1 MRKEWELR
9 KIGECFSYIKNG
21 ANIKQTKG
29 AGGYPITR
37 IETLSGGVF
46 NRDRLGY
53 ADVVDL
59 EQYKDYILESGDL
72 LVSHINSK
80 TYIGRTVV
88 YEGKQGENIIH
99 GMNLLRLKHNRSL
112 INSEFL
118 CYYTQSVSFKLDIM
132 RIRKDAVNQSSFAI
146 SDFKKIKI
154 PVPVLAT
161 QLSIVSE
168 LDKLNELIQIKKEQ
182 LKDYDALAQSIFYE
196 MFGDPVENE
205 KGWEVKKLG
214 ELCSKIGSGATPRGG
229 NESYKDEGI
238 SLIRS
243 LNVYNNEFRRK
254 DLAYI
259 DDEQAAALSNVT
271 ILEDDV
277 LLNITGASVARCCI
291 VPSDLLPARV
301 NQHVCIIRPFD
312 NVLVPIFLNKVLTN
326 ISYQIRLLTLARSKG
341 ATREALPKSV
351 VDSLLVPLPP
361 LSLQQSF
368 AHKIEQIERQKAE
381 VQKTITDLETL
392 LAARMQY
399 WFD

>member
-1 MRKEWELR
+1 MRKEWELK

-112 INSEFL
+112 INSAFL

-146 SDFKKIKI
+146 SDFKKIRI

-168 LDKLNELIQIKKEQ
+168 LDKINELIRIKKEQ

-214 ELCSKIGSGATPRGG
+214 EVSIYPKERVAINQICSSQYVGVENLIKDRGGVCFSDNLPKADVAIAYKENDILLGNIRPYLKKIWLADKVGGASGDVVIIRIKERSISPLFLFKLLSSDQFFEYDNTHTKGAKMPRG
-229 NESYKDEGI
+229 D
-238 SLIRS
+238 
-243 LNVYNNEFRRK
+243 RK
-254 DLAYI
+254 AI
-259 DDEQAAALSNVT
+259 EKFGV
-271 ILEDDV
+271 I
-277 LLNITGASVARCCI
+277 
-291 VPSDLLPARV
+291 
-301 NQHVCIIRPFD
+301 
-312 NVLVPIFLNKVLTN
+312 
-326 ISYQIRLLTLARSKG
+326 
-341 ATREALPKSV
+341 
-351 VDSLLVPLPP
+351 LPP

-368 AHKIEQIERQKAE
+368 AQKIEQIEQQKAAI
-381 VQKTITDLETL
+381 QKTITDLETL

>member
-1 MRKEWELR
+1 MRKEWELK

-112 INSEFL
+112 INSAFL

-146 SDFKKIKI
+146 SDFKKIRI

-182 LKDYDALAQSIFYE
+182 LKDYDTLAQSIFYE
-196 MFGDPVENE
+196 MFGDPVVNE
-205 KGWEVKKLG
+205 KGWEVISLSELSMYPNERIAINQLSPSQYVGVENLIKDRGGVRFSNSLPKANSAIAYKENDILLGNIRPYLKKIWLADKSG
-214 ELCSKIGSGATPRGG
+214 GASGDVVIIRISNRKITPVFLFKVLSSDSFFEYDNTYTKGAKMPRG
-229 NESYKDEGI
+229 D
-238 SLIRS
+238 
-243 LNVYNNEFRRK
+243 RK
-254 DLAYI
+254 VIAKFGVI
-259 DDEQAAALSNVT
+259 
-271 ILEDDV
+271 
-277 LLNITGASVARCCI
+277 
-291 VPSDLLPARV
+291 
-301 NQHVCIIRPFD
+301 
-312 NVLVPIFLNKVLTN
+312 
-326 ISYQIRLLTLARSKG
+326 
-341 ATREALPKSV
+341 
-351 VDSLLVPLPP
+351 LPP
-361 LSLQQSF
+361 LPLQQSF
-368 AHKIEQIERQKAE
+368 AHKIEQIEQQKAAI
-381 VQKTITDLETL
+381 QKTITDLETL

>member
-1 MRKEWELR
+1 MRKEWELK

-112 INSEFL
+112 INSAFL

-146 SDFKKIKI
+146 SDFKKIRI

-168 LDKLNELIQIKKEQ
+168 LDKINELIRIKKEQ
-182 LKDYDALAQSIFYE
+182 LKDYDTLAQSIFYE
-196 MFGDPVENE
+196 MFGDPVVNE
-205 KGWEVKKLG
+205 KGWEVKTLG
-214 ELCSKIGSGATPRGG
+214 DICEITSSKRVFA
-229 NESYKDEGI
+229 NEYVD
-238 SLIRS
+238 
-243 LNVYNNEFRRK
+243 
-254 DLAYI
+254 
-259 DDEQAAALSNVT
+259 
-271 ILEDDV
+271 
-277 LLNITGASVARCCI
+277 TG
-291 VPSDLLPARV
+291 VP
-301 NQHVCIIRPFD
+301 F
-312 NVLVPIFLNKVLTN
+312 
-326 ISYQIRLLTLARSKG
+326 YRSK
-341 ATREALPKSV
+341 EVIEKSKQLPISVELYISESHYNKIKSSFGVPQIGDILVTAVGTVGKIWV
-351 VDSLLVPLPP
+351 VDTNEPFYFKDGNLVWLRNIKGAHCEYFRYSLFYLIDEYKKVNANGAAYNALTIAKLKLMLCPLPP

-368 AHKIEQIERQKAE
+368 AHKIEQIERQKAA
-381 VQKTITDLETL
+381 VQSTITDLETL

>member
-1 MRKEWELR
+1 MREGWEYKKLGQVCTSDLGKTLNKSKDRGELHPYLCSINILWDKIDLSTLKQACFEADEQEKYSVR
-9 KIGECFSYIKNG
+9 K
-21 ANIKQTKG
+21 
-29 AGGYPITR
+29 
-37 IETLSGGVF
+37 
-46 NRDRLGY
+46 
-53 ADVVDL
+53 
-59 EQYKDYILESGDL
+59 GDL
-72 LVSHINSK
+72 LVCEGGD
-80 TYIGRTVV
+80 TGRSAIWDRDETIL
-88 YEGKQGENIIH
+88 YQNALH
-99 GMNLLRLKHNRSL
+99 RLRFH
-112 INSEFL
+112 E
-118 CYYTQSVSFKLDIM
+118 SVSPKFVLFYLLYLKDIGE
-132 RIRKDAVNQSSFAI
+132 IDNKYSKGVTI
-146 SDFKKIKI
+146 KHLVKKALLSI
-154 PVPVLAT
+154 PLPIPPKST

-168 LDKLNELIQIKKEQ
+168 LDKINELIRIKKEQ
-182 LKDYDALAQSIFYE
+182 LKDYDTLAQSIFYE

>member
-1 MRKEWELR
+1 MREGWELK

-29 AGGYPITR
+29 AEGYPITR

-112 INSEFL
+112 INSAFL

-146 SDFKKIKI
+146 SDFKKIRI

-205 KGWEVKKLG
+205 KGWEVKTFGDCFSIGAGGTPSTKVKEYWDNGTIPWIGSNMCQNCIITETDGKFITEEGLNHSSTKLLSPGTVLVALVGATIGKVGLLRIETCTNQNVAFIKVQEAETFTSEFVYYHLMGLYG
-214 ELCSKIGSGATPRGG
+214 EFMKIGKG
-229 NESYKDEGI
+229 NFKMANQGFI
-238 SLIRS
+238 
-243 LNVYNNEFRRK
+243 K
-254 DLAYI
+254 
-259 DDEQAAALSNVT
+259 
-271 ILEDDV
+271 
-277 LLNITGASVARCCI
+277 
-291 VPSDLLPARV
+291 LLP
-301 NQHVCIIRPFD
+301 
-312 NVLVPIFLNKVLTN
+312 
-326 ISYQIRLLTLARSKG
+326 ISC
-341 ATREALPKSV
+341 
-351 VDSLLVPLPP
+351 PP

>member
-88 YEGKQGENIIH
+88 YEGKQGETIIH

-112 INSEFL
+112 INSAFL
-118 CYYTQSVSFKLDIM
+118 CYYTQSISFKLDIM

-146 SDFKKIKI
+146 SDFKKIRI

-161 QLSIVSE
+161 QISIVSE

-196 MFGDPVENE
+196 MFGDPVVNE
-205 KGWEVKKLG
+205 KGWEVKKLMEVCDVRDG
-214 ELCSKIGSGATPRGG
+214 THDSPKYVESSNYMLITSKNIVNRAISFDDVNYITEEDYNNINKRSKVDNGDILMPMIGTIGNPVIVYLDNLHKFSIKNVALIKFLHNTSILNRYLLELMIS
-229 NESYKDEGI
+229 ESFRRY
-238 SLIRS
+238 LLS
-243 LNVYNNEFRRK
+243 LNKGGTQKFVALGTIRRM
-254 DLAYI
+254 D
-259 DDEQAAALSNVT
+259 
-271 ILEDDV
+271 
-277 LLNITGASVARCCI
+277 
-291 VPSDLLPARV
+291 
-301 NQHVCIIRPFD
+301 II
-312 NVLVPIFLNKVLTN
+312 
-326 ISYQIRLLTLARSKG
+326 
-341 ATREALPKSV
+341 
-351 VDSLLVPLPP
+351 LPP
-361 LSLQQSF
+361 LPLQHSF
-368 AHKIEQIERQKAE
+368 AQKIEQIERQKAA
-381 VQKTITDLETL
+381 VQSTITDLETL

>member
-1 MRKEWELR
+1 MREGWELK

-29 AGGYPITR
+29 AEGYPITR

-112 INSEFL
+112 INSAFL

-146 SDFKKIKI
+146 SDFKKIRI

-168 LDKLNELIQIKKEQ
+168 LDKLNELIRIKKEQ
-182 LKDYDALAQSIFYE
+182 LKDYDTLAQSIFYE
-196 MFGDPVENE
+196 MFGDPVEE
-205 KGWEVKKLG
+205 GWDVKELGDICKTSSGGTPSKAHTEYYNGEIMWLRSGEVSQGDIYNTEQTITLLG
-214 ELCSKIGSGATPRGG
+214 LENSSAKIFPVNTVVIAMYGATVGQVGILRKEMSTNQAICGIFPNGDLTPEYLYYFLISKKAEFLKSAIGG
-229 NESYKDEGI
+229 AQANI
-238 SLIRS
+238 S
-243 LNVYNNEFRRK
+243 
-254 DLAYI
+254 
-259 DDEQAAALSNVT
+259 Q
-271 ILEDDV
+271 
-277 LLNITGASVARCCI
+277 
-291 VPSDLLPARV
+291 
-301 NQHVCIIRPFD
+301 QIIR
-312 NVLVPIFLNKVLTN
+312 K
-326 ISYQIRLLTLARSKG
+326 TLI
-341 ATREALPKSV
+341 
-351 VDSLLVPLPP
+351 PLPP
-361 LSLQQSF
+361 LSLQSSF
-368 AHKIEQIERQKAE
+368 TCKIRQIKLQKAA
-381 VQKTITDLETL
+381 VQSTITDLETL

>member
-1 MRKEWELR
+1 MREGWELK

-29 AGGYPITR
+29 AEGYPITR

-112 INSEFL
+112 INSAFL

-146 SDFKKIKI
+146 SDFKKIRI

-182 LKDYDALAQSIFYE
+182 LKDYDTLAQSIFYE

-214 ELCSKIGSGATPRGG
+214 EVSTYPKERIAINQICPNQYIGVENLIKDRGGVRFSDNLPKADVAIAYKENDILLGNIRPYLKKIWLADKVGGASGDVVIIRIKERSISPLFLFKLLSSDQFFEYDNTHTKGAKMPRG
-229 NESYKDEGI
+229 D
-238 SLIRS
+238 
-243 LNVYNNEFRRK
+243 RK
-254 DLAYI
+254 
-259 DDEQAAALSNVT
+259 
-271 ILEDDV
+271 
-277 LLNITGASVARCCI
+277 
-291 VPSDLLPARV
+291 
-301 NQHVCIIRPFD
+301 IIAKFG
-312 NVLVPIFLNKVLTN
+312 VI
-326 ISYQIRLLTLARSKG
+326 
-341 ATREALPKSV
+341 
-351 VDSLLVPLPP
+351 LPP

>member
-1 MRKEWELR
+1 MRKEWELK

-112 INSEFL
+112 INSAFL

-146 SDFKKIKI
+146 SDFKKIRI

-168 LDKLNELIQIKKEQ
+168 LDKINKLIQIKKEQ

-196 MFGDPVENE
+196 MFGDPVVNE
-205 KGWEVKKLG
+205 KGWEVMSLG
-214 ELCSKIGSGATPRGG
+214 DICEITSSKRVFANEYVDMGVPFYRSKEVIEKSKQLPISVELYIS
-229 NESYKDEGI
+229 ESYYDKIKSSFGVPQIGDI
-238 SLIRS
+238 L
-243 LNVYNNEFRRK
+243 
-254 DLAYI
+254 
-259 DDEQAAALSNVT
+259 VT
-271 ILEDDV
+271 AVGTIGK
-277 LLNITGASVARCCI
+277 IW
-291 VPSDLLPARV
+291 
-301 NQHVCIIRPFD
+301 
-312 NVLVPIFLNKVLTN
+312 
-326 ISYQIRLLTLARSKG
+326 
-341 ATREALPKSV
+341 V
-351 VDSLLVPLPP
+351 VDTNEPFYFKDGNLVWLRKIKGVHSEYFRYSLFYLIDEYKKVNANGAAYNALTIAKLKLMLCPLPP

-368 AHKIEQIERQKAE
+368 AHKIEQIERQKAA
-381 VQKTITDLETL
+381 VQRTIKDVETL

-399 WFD
+399 WFE